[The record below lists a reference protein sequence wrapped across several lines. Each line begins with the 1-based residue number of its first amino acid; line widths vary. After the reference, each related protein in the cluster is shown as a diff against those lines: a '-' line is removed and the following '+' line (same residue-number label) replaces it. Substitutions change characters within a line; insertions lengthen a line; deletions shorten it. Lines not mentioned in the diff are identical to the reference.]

1 MNQIGSN
8 WDKDALKNPDIEYQA
23 LLTEVKAVLRRK
35 QLGQQEQTHDQISN
49 LSSGSPAR
57 LGFKTIFVRCSPP
70 EGDQIIKRIISDIN
84 GNDSS
89 CDLNER
95 GERESPKEIRLLKID
110 QTITNFAEMF
120 EQRTDLHGTDVLFVM
135 GVEEFL
141 DGRIVGMVDHEISE
155 HIPIPLLHLSLSR
168 AALQANYAIC
178 FVFLMPLFALKFFI
192 DSYPSLF
199 GEQVRVFEFPT
210 DMELLRQEAFQ
221 WEGGD
226 RYTQYASMSEAERDR
241 KYEDLQRLIAAQPL
255 ISERRSELLLEQGG
269 LLVAGNRCK
278 EAIANCDLALNIRL
292 DNHLAWYNRAV
303 ALDLLDRH
311 SDAVENYRQAIA
323 YKPDFYMAWHNLGTS
338 LSMLGYYEEAIDSYN
353 MALKYK
359 PDYHC
364 SYGSKA
370 LVYSV
375 LGKHEEAISYCDKAL
390 ALRSDYVQG
399 WFSRAYALESIGRY
413 EEAVASYDRAL
424 EYKPNDHQ
432 IWYGRAKALENWGN
446 YTEAIASYD
455 QAILLRPDDYYAWN
469 NRGLVLSKL
478 EMYEEA
484 IASHD
489 RALEI
494 NADDHFAWYSR
505 GNALSGLGRVEEAI
519 ESYDRAILI
528 SPQDQEVLHSR
539 RLALRRLGFA
549 ESHP

>member
-1 MNQIGSN
+1 MNHIVNN
-8 WDKDALKNPDIEYQA
+8 WDKDALKNPDVEYQA
-23 LLTEVKAVLRRK
+23 LLGEIKAVLASK
-35 QLGQQEQTHDQISN
+35 QLVLEQAKAQVLNEEKDIDSEPSAQAGSQI
-49 LSSGSPAR
+49 
-57 LGFKTIFVRCSPP
+57 IFVRCSPP
-70 EGDQIIKRIISDIN
+70 EGEQIIKRVINDIN

-89 CDLNER
+89 CSLSDRNI
-95 GERESPKEIRLLKID
+95 SNIPKEIKLLKID
-110 QTITNFAEMF
+110 RTVTNFAEMLA
-120 EQRTDLHGTDVLFVM
+120 ERNDLHNADILFVM

-141 DGRIVGMVDHEISE
+141 DSRIVGGLDAEISE
-155 HIPIPLLHLSLSR
+155 HIPRPLAHLSLAQR
-168 AALQANYAIC
+168 NLKTHYGIC
-178 FVFLMPLFALKFFI
+178 FVFLMPLFALKFFL
-192 DSYPSLF
+192 DSYPALF
-199 GEQVRVFEFPT
+199 GEEVRVFEFPT

-226 RYTQYASMSEAERDR
+226 RYVQYANMSEAERNH
-241 KYEDLQRLIAAQPL
+241 KYEDLQKLIAAQPL
-255 ISERRSELLLEQGG
+255 ISERRVELLLEQGG

-303 ALDLLDRH
+303 ALDLIERH
-311 SDAVENYRQAIA
+311 GEAVENYRQAIA

-338 LSMLGYYEEAIDSYN
+338 LSMLGRYEEAIDSYN

-359 PDYHC
+359 PDHHC

-375 LGKHEEAISYCDKAL
+375 MGKHEEAIEYCEKAL

-455 QAILLRPDDYYAWN
+455 QAIALRPDDYYAWN

-489 RALEI
+489 HALEI
-494 NADDHFAWYSR
+494 NANDHFAWYSR
-505 GNALSGLGRVEEAI
+505 GNALSGLGRIEEAI
-519 ESYDRAILI
+519 DSYDRAILI
-528 SPQDQEVLHSR
+528 SPQDTEILHSR
-539 RLALRRLGFA
+539 RLALRRLGFT
-549 ESHP
+549 E